1 MSKTIISFDIGIKNL
16 AYCIFVIDP
25 AKKHQMSVLK
35 WNIVNL
41 TQTDDASQHKPPTCT
56 CMKAGKKKGPETVC
70 GKKGAFTD
78 STGSLVFCT
87 VHAKVLSATHL
98 NTHKSLK
105 SPKDST
111 VQVPCTGKIIPSKEM
126 SMTTI
131 KKMKLEDLKS
141 FCKTH
146 CIAFA
151 ESDKKPDICAKAETA
166 IKERTLV
173 PIKPVKQNA
182 NHVHLVEIGKQIRI
196 QMNQILK
203 VQRTDGSK
211 HLSDATSKD
220 EDPSDA
226 QGSLS
231 VIKVDIVILENQISP
246 IAGRMNTI
254 QGMLAQYFIMR
265 DLGFQNDISLIPKI
279 EFISSSGK
287 LKDYKGPSGEKG
299 PSTVPTEPSTD
310 GCSSKTTYKDH
321 KRDGI
326 AFCRDFMTKNEGLR
340 THRDVFDAS
349 AKKDDLAD
357 CFLQGIYYLKREKL
371 ITYSEDLEIK
381 VV

>member
-25 AKKHQMSVLK
+25 AQKTSILK

-41 TQTDDASQHKPPTCT
+41 TQTDSQPKQDSPICT
-56 CMKAGKKKGPETVC
+56 CMKAGKKKAPDTVC

-78 STGSLVFCT
+78 STGASVFCT
-87 VHAKVLSATHL
+87 VHAKSS
-98 NTHKSLK
+98 N
-105 SPKDST
+105 
-111 VQVPCTGKIIPSKEM
+111 KIIPCKEM
-126 SMTTI
+126 SMSTI
-131 KKMKLEDLKS
+131 KSLKLDDLKI

-146 CIAFA
+146 SIAFA

-166 IKERTLV
+166 IKARTLV
-173 PIKPVKQNA
+173 PIKPVKKNA

-196 QMNQILK
+196 QMDQILK
-203 VQRTDGSK
+203 VQRTDGSEGPLK
-211 HLSDATSKD
+211 NIT
-220 EDPSDA
+220 
-226 QGSLS
+226 
-231 VIKVDIVILENQISP
+231 VDIVILENQISP

-265 DLGFQNDISLIPKI
+265 PDISLIPKI

-287 LKDYKGPSGEKG
+287 LKDYKGSKG
-299 PSTVPTEPSTD
+299 GTDSSSKELKEPSTD
-310 GCSSKTTYKDH
+310 EKTTYKDH

-340 THRDVFDAS
+340 TYQNVLETS
-349 AKKDDLAD
+349 TKKDDLAD

>member
-25 AKKHQMSVLK
+25 AKKHQTSVLK
-35 WNIVNL
+35 WNIINL
-41 TQTDDASQHKPPTCT
+41 TQTDASSQQKPQTCT
-56 CMKAGKKKGPETVC
+56 CIKTGKKKAPDTVC

-78 STGSLVFCT
+78 STMQNVYCST
-87 VHAKVLSATHL
+87 HAKSS
-98 NTHKSLK
+98 KSQN
-105 SPKDST
+105 DST
-111 VQVPCTGKIIPSKEM
+111 VQGTCTGKIIPSKEM
-126 SMTTI
+126 STTTI
-131 KKMKLEDLKS
+131 KKMKLEDLKI

-146 CIAFA
+146 FIAFA

-196 QMNQILK
+196 QMNQIL
-203 VQRTDGSK
+203 G
-211 HLSDATSKD
+211 
-220 EDPSDA
+220 
-226 QGSLS
+226 

-287 LKDYKGPSGEKG
+287 LKDYKGSKGLSGGKG
-299 PSTVPTEPSTD
+299 PKDPTVPKEPSTD
-310 GCSSKTTYKDH
+310 GCSSTVPKEPKEPQEKTSYKDH

-340 THRDVFDAS
+340 THQDVFDAS

>member
-16 AYCIFVIDP
+16 AYCIFVVGE
-25 AKKHQMSVLK
+25 KTSVLK

-41 TQTDDASQHKPPTCT
+41 TQGDSQPKQAQSNCT
-56 CMKAGKKKGPETVC
+56 CMKAGKKKAPETVC
-70 GKKGAFTD
+70 GKKGAYTD
-78 STGSLVFCT
+78 ASGASIFCT
-87 VHAKVLSATHL
+87 VHAK
-98 NTHKSLK
+98 

-111 VQVPCTGKIIPSKEM
+111 SEGTSNGKIIPCKEM
-126 SMTTI
+126 SMSTI
-131 KKMKLEDLKS
+131 KSLKLDDLKT

-146 CIAFA
+146 LIAFA
-151 ESDKKPDICAKAETA
+151 DSDKKPDICAKAEAA
-166 IKERTLV
+166 IKARTLV
-173 PIKPVKQNA
+173 PIKVVKQNA
-182 NHVHLVEIGKQIRI
+182 NHVHLVEIGKQIRM
-196 QMNQILK
+196 QLDEVLK

-211 HLSDATSKD
+211 HPPDATCNTL
-220 EDPSDA
+220 
-226 QGSLS
+226 GSLED
-231 VIKVDIVILENQISP
+231 IKVDIVILENQISP

-265 DLGFQNDISLIPKI
+265 DAISLVPKI

-287 LKDYKGPSGEKG
+287 LKDYKGSKG
-299 PSTVPTEPSTD
+299 PKDPTVPMELKGGSEVQE
-310 GCSSKTTYKDH
+310 KTSYKDH

-340 THRDVFDAS
+340 AHQEVFDS
-349 AKKDDLAD
+349 STKKDDLAD

>member
-25 AKKHQMSVLK
+25 AQKTSILK

-41 TQTDDASQHKPPTCT
+41 TQTAAADGDSHPKCT
-56 CMKAGKKKGPETVC
+56 CMKAGKKKAPNTVC

-78 STGSLVFCT
+78 STGTSVFCT

-98 NTHKSLK
+98 NTSKNQG
-105 SPKDST
+105 T
-111 VQVPCTGKIIPSKEM
+111 CTNKIIPCKEM
-126 SMTTI
+126 SMSTI
-131 KKMKLEDLKS
+131 KSLKLDDLKT

-146 CIAFA
+146 SIAFA

-166 IKERTLV
+166 IKARTLV
-173 PIKPVKQNA
+173 PIKPVKKNA

-196 QMNQILK
+196 QMDQILS
-203 VQRTDGSK
+203 QIT
-211 HLSDATSKD
+211 
-220 EDPSDA
+220 
-226 QGSLS
+226 
-231 VIKVDIVILENQISP
+231 VDIVILENQISP

-265 DLGFQNDISLIPKI
+265 PDISLIPKI

-287 LKDYKGPSGEKG
+287 LKDYKGSKG
-299 PSTVPTEPSTD
+299 PSGGTTD
-310 GCSSKTTYKDH
+310 GCSSTVPKELKELKEPQEKTTTSYKDH

-340 THRDVFDAS
+340 THQNVLETS
-349 AKKDDLAD
+349 TKKDDLAD

>member
-16 AYCIFVIDP
+16 AYCIFVVGE
-25 AKKHQMSVLK
+25 KTSVLK

-41 TQTDDASQHKPPTCT
+41 TQGDSQPKQDSLNCT
-56 CMKAGKKKGPETVC
+56 CMKAGKKKAPETVC
-70 GKKGAFTD
+70 GKKGAYTD
-78 STGSLVFCT
+78 STGASIFCAI
-87 VHAKVLSATHL
+87 HAKNQGTC
-98 NTHKSLK
+98 N
-105 SPKDST
+105 
-111 VQVPCTGKIIPSKEM
+111 GKIIPCKEM
-126 SMTTI
+126 SMSTI
-131 KKMKLEDLKS
+131 KSLKLDDLKT

-151 ESDKKPDICAKAETA
+151 DSDKKPDICAKAEAA

-173 PIKPVKQNA
+173 PIKVVKQNA
-182 NHVHLVEIGKQIRI
+182 NHVHLVEIGKQIRM
-196 QMNQILK
+196 QLDEVLK
-203 VQRTDGSK
+203 N
-211 HLSDATSKD
+211 
-220 EDPSDA
+220 
-226 QGSLS
+226 
-231 VIKVDIVILENQISP
+231 IKVDIVILENQISP

-265 DLGFQNDISLIPKI
+265 DVISLVPKI

-287 LKDYKGPSGEKG
+287 LKDYKGPKGGTEGSKEPQEKTSKG
-299 PSTVPTEPSTD
+299 PKGGTTD
-310 GCSSKTTYKDH
+310 GCSSTYKDH

-340 THRDVFDAS
+340 VHQEVFDS
-349 AKKDDLAD
+349 STKKDDLAD

>member
-25 AKKHQMSVLK
+25 AKKHQTSVLK
-35 WNIVNL
+35 WNIINL
-41 TQTDDASQHKPPTCT
+41 TQTDASSQQKPQTCT
-56 CMKAGKKKGPETVC
+56 CMKAGKKKAPDTVC

-78 STGSLVFCT
+78 STMQNVYCST
-87 VHAKVLSATHL
+87 HAKSS
-98 NTHKSLK
+98 KSQN
-105 SPKDST
+105 DST
-111 VQVPCTGKIIPSKEM
+111 VQGTCTGKIIPSKEM

-131 KKMKLEDLKS
+131 KKMKLEDLKI

-146 CIAFA
+146 FIAFA

-203 VQRTDGSK
+203 VQRTDGSEGP
-211 HLSDATSKD
+211 LND
-220 EDPSDA
+220 
-226 QGSLS
+226 
-231 VIKVDIVILENQISP
+231 IKVDIVILENQISP

-287 LKDYKGPSGEKG
+287 LKDYKGSKG
-299 PSTVPTEPSTD
+299 PSGGKGPKDPTVPKEPSTD
-310 GCSSKTTYKDH
+310 GCSSTVPKELKELNGPKDPKEPQEKTSYKDH

-340 THRDVFDAS
+340 THQDVFDAS

>member
-25 AKKHQMSVLK
+25 AQKTSILK
-35 WNIVNL
+35 WNIINL
-41 TQTDDASQHKPPTCT
+41 TQTDASSQHKPQTCT
-56 CMKAGKKKGPETVC
+56 CMKAGKKKAPDTVC

-78 STGSLVFCT
+78 STMQNVYCST
-87 VHAKVLSATHL
+87 HAKSQGT
-98 NTHKSLK
+98 
-105 SPKDST
+105 
-111 VQVPCTGKIIPSKEM
+111 CTNKIIPSKET
-126 SMTTI
+126 STTTI
-131 KKMKLEDLKS
+131 KKMKLEDLKI

-196 QMNQILK
+196 QMNQIL
-203 VQRTDGSK
+203 G
-211 HLSDATSKD
+211 
-220 EDPSDA
+220 
-226 QGSLS
+226 

-287 LKDYKGPSGEKG
+287 LKDYKGPKG
-299 PSTVPTEPSTD
+299 PSGGKGPKDPTVPKEPSTD
-310 GCSSKTTYKDH
+310 GCSSTVPKEPKEPQEKTSYKDH

-340 THRDVFDAS
+340 THQDVFDAS

>member
-1 MSKTIISFDIGIKNL
+1 
-16 AYCIFVIDP
+16 
-25 AKKHQMSVLK
+25 
-35 WNIVNL
+35 
-41 TQTDDASQHKPPTCT
+41 
-56 CMKAGKKKGPETVC
+56 MKAGKKKGPETVC

-78 STGSLVFCT
+78 STMQNVYCST
-87 VHAKVLSATHL
+87 HAKSS
-98 NTHKSLK
+98 KSQN
-105 SPKDST
+105 DST
-111 VQVPCTGKIIPSKEM
+111 VQGTCTGKIIPSKEM

-196 QMNQILK
+196 QMNQIL
-203 VQRTDGSK
+203 G
-211 HLSDATSKD
+211 
-220 EDPSDA
+220 
-226 QGSLS
+226 

-287 LKDYKGPSGEKG
+287 LKDYKGPQGGKG
-299 PSTVPTEPSTD
+299 PTEPSTD

-340 THRDVFDAS
+340 THQDVFDAS
-349 AKKDDLAD
+349 TKKDDLAD

>member
-25 AKKHQMSVLK
+25 AQQTSILK

-41 TQTDDASQHKPPTCT
+41 TQTDAADGNSHPKCT
-56 CMKAGKKKGPETVC
+56 CMKAGKKKAPDTVC
-70 GKKGAFTD
+70 GKKGAYTD

-87 VHAKVLSATHL
+87 VHAKNQGT
-98 NTHKSLK
+98 
-105 SPKDST
+105 
-111 VQVPCTGKIIPSKEM
+111 CTSKIIPCKEM
-126 SMTTI
+126 SMSTI
-131 KKMKLEDLKS
+131 KSLKLDDLKT

-146 CIAFA
+146 SIAFA

-166 IKERTLV
+166 IKARTLV
-173 PIKPVKQNA
+173 PIKPVKKNA

-196 QMNQILK
+196 QMNEILK

-211 HLSDATSKD
+211 HPSDATSND
-220 EDPSDA
+220 
-226 QGSLS
+226 
-231 VIKVDIVILENQISP
+231 ITIDIVILENQISP

-265 DLGFQNDISLIPKI
+265 PDISLIPKI

-287 LKDYKGPSGEKG
+287 LKDYKGTKELKETQEK
-299 PSTVPTEPSTD
+299 TKEPSTQE
-310 GCSSKTTYKDH
+310 KTTYKDH

-340 THRDVFDAS
+340 THQEVLETS
-349 AKKDDLAD
+349 TKKDDLAD